1 MLAPHSHMTDACT
14 TFTPHVQ
21 VRTTLTED
29 EAREWAADASAH
41 AHGSSSSVFV
51 VLFSDGSIT
60 ADWSFDVIKK
70 ASILL
75 SHGAEFVCTAED
87 AFNPTSDGFPLPGE
101 R

>member
-1 MLAPHSHMTDACT
+1 MLFTD
-14 TFTPHVQ
+14 
-21 VRTTLTED
+21 
-29 EAREWAADASAH
+29 
-41 AHGSSSSVFV
+41 GSISSSV
-51 VLFSDGSIT
+51 DPKTNERGY